1 MLRSDVIFQNMTA
14 YCMVNFC
21 GRTMTITRT
30 LNTTKD
36 FFYVIF
42 FSEPKCGLL
51 LSRNIR
57 HLTSIQ
63 ISVFYLPED
72 MAERKQT
79 SK

>member
-21 GRTMTITRT
+21 GRTMVITRT
-30 LNTTKD
+30 LNPTKD
-36 FFYVIF
+36 FFF

-51 LSRNIR
+51 LARNIR

-63 ISVFYLPED
+63 ISLFYLPED
-72 MAERKQT
+72 MAEGKQT